1 MTSKTKSAFA
11 DKKMIGRAIKE
22 SFIKLNPK
30 TQVQNPVMLLV
41 YLSAIL
47 TTVLWIVSLFGLKKI
62 SQVCAKSFVDIQNE
76 RENGEFISKEDLRK
90 RTKISKTV
98 VETLSNHGSLNN
110 MSEKN
115 QLSLF

>member
-1 MTSKTKSAFA
+1 MDDTTILPP
-11 DKKMIGRAIKE
+11 MIALQGVGENAAI
-22 SFIKLNPK
+22 N
-30 TQVQNPVMLLV
+30 
-41 YLSAIL
+41 
-47 TTVLWIVSLFGLKKI
+47 
-62 SQVCAKSFVDIQNE
+62 IQNE